1 MKEEYLNTITILKE
15 QKNTLNEC
23 LKKSD
28 NNIQKKMEIIDSI
41 IAIDTKL
48 NDYIN
53 KIDCQNNDLNF
64 KPEKG
69 IKKDINK
76 PQKLSTDKYF
86 ENDISTEAV
95 EKEIQIDKKLK
106 KNYLNPIN

>member
-23 LKKSD
+23 LKISD

-41 IAIDTKL
+41 MAIDAKL

-64 KPEKG
+64 KPEKD

-76 PQKLSTDKYF
+76 AQKLSIDKYI
-86 ENDISTEAV
+86 ENDISTETL
-95 EKEIQIDKKLK
+95 EKEKQIDK
-106 KNYLNPIN
+106 NI